1 MDGQYN
7 QPQKKTLWAA
17 ATSFVLSLANIV
29 FCCFTTYVFAP
40 LSIIFGI
47 ISLVNKWDGKG
58 LSIAGIII
66 SSVSLV
72 MLIILSVFWETGY

>member
-1 MDGQYN
+1 MNGN

-17 ATSFVLSLANIV
+17 ATSFVLSLVNV
-29 FCCFTTYVFAP
+29 VSCCFTTYVFAP
-40 LSIIFGI
+40 LSIAFGI
-47 ISLVNKWDGKG
+47 VSLVNKWDGKG

-72 MLIILSVFWETGY
+72 MLIILSVFLKRY